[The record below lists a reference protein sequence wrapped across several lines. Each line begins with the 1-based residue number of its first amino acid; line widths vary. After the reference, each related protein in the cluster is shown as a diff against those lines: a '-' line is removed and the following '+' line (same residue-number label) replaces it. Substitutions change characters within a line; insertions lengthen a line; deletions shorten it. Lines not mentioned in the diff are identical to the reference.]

1 MKALTWEQ
9 AVRIVNQREQ
19 QRTPKGNDGGT
30 RGKQARAQ
38 RNVADDKARG
48 QRSRDLTGSD
58 GRRDLEPDNHGR
70 NVRAT
75 RPVTQV
81 SKQLATARRKVE
93 TATAYLACSE
103 CGSRVAKTATT
114 GSEVHRD
121 NAGRIG
127 WAHSRPVRTWQ
138 HWDGTALCQG
148 AETVRVESDATPDR
162 TDLTPAPT
170 TGATGTT
177 RAKSSKGTTSTVKSA
192 RLTPQQRRDLAMADR
207 AARVEERNRQRGV
220 GTVVIEADQRAR
232 RDMGAGSQ

>member
-19 QRTPKGNDGGT
+19 QRAPKVTGGGT
-30 RGKQARAQ
+30 RGKRAQAQ
-38 RNVADDKARG
+38 RNQADDRARG
-48 QRSRDLTGSD
+48 QRSRDLAGSD
-58 GRRDLEPDNHGR
+58 GRRDLEPDNQGR

-81 SKQLATARRKVE
+81 SKQIATARRKVE
-93 TATAYLACSE
+93 TVTAYLACSG
-103 CGSRVAKTATT
+103 CGSRVAKTATGGT
-114 GSEVHRD
+114 ETQRD
-121 NAGRIG
+121 NGGRIG
-127 WAHSRPVRTWQ
+127 WAHSRPVRTWH
-138 HWDGTALCQG
+138 HWDGTPLCQD
-148 AETVRVESDATPDR
+148 AETVRVESDAVTDR
-162 TDLTPAPT
+162 TELTPAPG
-170 TGATGTT
+170 TGATGAT
-177 RAKSSKGTTSTVKSA
+177 RAKTSKGTTGTAKSP